1 METYIEELNE
11 RMELTLGRLKEIKE
25 EEINDAAYGRYFRA
39 CADTLLML
47 ADILVNENMSA
58 KELKAVNGRL
68 YADIVGDAYEKS
80 YCNPAYAAGIFGE
93 EYGRLMSV
101 VAAEIRSAIPA
112 AVEHDRQPFLIR
124 AEYLL
129 QLYGEIKSSLEDEG
143 ELPPYESLKE
153 CFYYFVS
160 DYYET
165 ENLIKVRGLTDPDED
180 FALKIIE
187 AAKPFDTDILYMYGE
202 YITDNE
208 ILLYKYISGLSD
220 EKIALMADTYTEGYR
235 KGFENAGKDLSKKK
249 TVNIRYPIGMER
261 MVKKAIDNFAEMG
274 LKPVIYRAAQS
285 VFSSRSVEKN
295 GYFGA
300 NPNRQYD
307 YDHREDL
314 ALILDSQLLTRRLE
328 CLEEAFKAYRE
339 KAVVHAGP
347 AVIEVF
353 GEEPFKPVNKP
364 EACCFNEEQRQLM
377 AKYVSENARITFTYI
392 PGEERSFTIISFPV
406 PEIGEKFGE
415 IFDAVIKIN
424 TLDYEKYQKIQNR
437 IIDALNDARAVHVV
451 GDGENRT
458 DLTVALYELSDPA
471 HQAIYENCVAD
482 VNIPVGEVFTT
493 PVLEGTNG
501 VLNVSKVYLNGLEY
515 RDLFLEFKDGMV
527 SDYGCSNFADPKE
540 GRKYIEDNVLFH
552 HKSLPMGEAAIGTN
566 TTAYVVARKFD
577 IESRLPILIAEKTG
591 PHFAVGDT
599 CYSREEDIK
608 IYNPDGREIVAK
620 DNSVSVKRKT
630 DPKNAYFGCHTDV
643 TIPYDELKLL
653 EGIRADGSSI
663 KIIENGRFVLE
674 GTEELN
680 KPFEEV

>member
-1 METYIEELNE
+1 MEAYKEEMDE
-11 RMELTLGRLKEIKE
+11 RLELTLGRLKEIKE
-25 EEINDAAYGRYFRA
+25 EELTDAAYCRYFRA

-47 ADILVNENMSA
+47 ADILVNENISA
-58 KELKAVNGRL
+58 KEMKAVNARL
-68 YADIVGDAYEKS
+68 YEDICEEAYAKS
-80 YCNPAYAAGIFGE
+80 YCNPAYAAEVFGE
-93 EYGRLMSV
+93 KYGRLLSA
-101 VAAEIRSAIPA
+101 VAAEMRSAIPA
-112 AVEHDRQPFLIR
+112 AAEHDRQPFLIR

-129 QLYGEIKSSLEDEG
+129 LLYGEVKSALEEEG
-143 ELPPYESLKE
+143 QLPAYDNLKE
-153 CFYYFVS
+153 SFYYFVS

-165 ENLIKVRGLTDPDED
+165 ESLIKVRGVTEPEED

-187 AAKPFDTDILYMYGE
+187 AAKEFDPDILYMYGE
-202 YITDNE
+202 YITENE
-208 ILLYKYISGLSD
+208 TELYKYISGLSD

-235 KGFENAGKDLSKKK
+235 KGFINSGKDLSKKK
-249 TVNIRYPIGMER
+249 TVNIRYPIGLER
-261 MVKKAIDNFAEMG
+261 VVKKAIENFAEMG

-285 VFSSRSVEKN
+285 IFTTRNVEKN

-347 AVIEVF
+347 AVIETF
-353 GEEPFKPVNKP
+353 GEEPFKPENKAA
-364 EACCFNEEQRQLM
+364 ACRYNEEQRQLM
-377 AKYVSENARITFTYI
+377 ARYVSENARINNTYI
-392 PGEERSFTIISFPV
+392 PGDERSFTIISFPV
-406 PEIGEKFGE
+406 PEIGENFEE
-415 IFDAVIKIN
+415 IFDAVIRIN

-437 IIDALNDARAVHVV
+437 IIDALNEAESVHVKGGGV
-451 GDGENRT
+451 NRT
-458 DLTVALYELSDPA
+458 ELSVALWKLDDPE

-501 VLNVSKVYLNGLEY
+501 ILHVSKVYLNGLEY

-527 SDYGCSNFADPKE
+527 SDYGCANFEDPEE

-566 TTAYVVARKFD
+566 TTAYVLAGKYG

-599 CYSREEDIK
+599 CYSHAEDVK
-608 IYNPDGREIVAK
+608 VYNPDGREIVAR
-620 DNSVSVKRKT
+620 DNSVSIKRKT

-643 TIPYDELKLL
+643 TIPYDELELL
-653 EGIRADGSSI
+653 EGIRPDGSSI
-663 KIIENGRFVLE
+663 KIIEKGRFVLE

-680 KPFEEV
+680 KAFEEV